1 MMQAVDTGRM
11 LLRPFDENDLDA
23 FYRLGTVAE
32 AIRYVGNTPFGSRE
46 QALQAMRDGP
56 LADYERYGFGRL
68 ACVWKD
74 SGEVIGFSGL
84 KYMAAVD
91 AVELGYRFLP
101 EYWGLGLATESGRA
115 CLSLARDVHA
125 LNRLVGLVH
134 PDNAGSARV
143 LSKLGFAVEGQVSL
157 DFIPDTPVDLFARRL
172 LPDEVF

>member
-1 MMQAVDTGRM
+1 
-11 LLRPFDENDLDA
+11 
-23 FYRLGTVAE
+23 
-32 AIRYVGNTPFGSRE
+32 
-46 QALQAMRDGP
+46 
-56 LADYERYGFGRL
+56 
-68 ACVWKD
+68 
-74 SGEVIGFSGL
+74 
-84 KYMAAVD
+84 MAAVD

>member
-1 MMQAVDTGRM
+1 MQAVDTGR
-11 LLRPFDENDLDA
+11 LILRPFKEDDLDA

-32 AIRYVGNTPFGSRE
+32 AIRYVGNTPFGSPE

-56 LADYERYGFGRL
+56 LADYERHGFGRV

-115 CLSLARDVHA
+115 CLRLARDVYA
-125 LNRLVGLVH
+125 LDRLVGLVH

-143 LSKLGFAVEGQVSL
+143 LSKLGFAVEGRVSL

-172 LPDEVF
+172 LSDEVF